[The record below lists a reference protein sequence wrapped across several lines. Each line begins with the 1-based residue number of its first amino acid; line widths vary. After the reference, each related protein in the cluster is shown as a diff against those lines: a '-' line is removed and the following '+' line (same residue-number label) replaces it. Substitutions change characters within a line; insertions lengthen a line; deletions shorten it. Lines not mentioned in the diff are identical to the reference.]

1 MRFPGEWSH
10 SSPQS
15 AFEFLQQQEPVCH
28 GKMLSL
34 LLASQSHFFL
44 LESVHKVIILL
55 EIHRLPSRACSL
67 STHLSL
73 NHLRTDSRIL

>member
-1 MRFPGEWSH
+1 MPWENAVT
-10 SSPQS
+10 
-15 AFEFLQQQEPVCH
+15 AFSITE
-28 GKMLSL
+28 S
-34 LLASQSHFFL
+34 FFL

-55 EIHRLPSRACSL
+55 EIHHLPSRACSL